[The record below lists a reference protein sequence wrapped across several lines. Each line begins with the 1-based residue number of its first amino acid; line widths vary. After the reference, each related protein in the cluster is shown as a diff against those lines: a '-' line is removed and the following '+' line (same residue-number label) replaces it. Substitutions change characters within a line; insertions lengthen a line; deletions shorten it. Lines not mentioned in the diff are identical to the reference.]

1 MSRKIYNPACTGN
14 ISHTP
19 RAVKL
24 TSSIP
29 VCHGVITSKKS
40 FDVLLAEQGLKPFAK
55 RKIKKL

>member
-14 ISHTP
+14 MSHIP
-19 RAVKL
+19 RVVKL

-29 VCHGVITSKKS
+29 VCHGVIASKKS

-55 RKIKKL
+55 RK